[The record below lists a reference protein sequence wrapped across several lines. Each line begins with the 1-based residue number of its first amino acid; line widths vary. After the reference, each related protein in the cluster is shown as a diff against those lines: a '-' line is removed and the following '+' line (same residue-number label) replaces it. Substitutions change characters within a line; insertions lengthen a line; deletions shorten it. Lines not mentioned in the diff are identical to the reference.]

1 MPLTKRQEITLFSVL
16 YVPYNTN
23 TVFRLQDVDNLLVLA
38 ISTNDSNRVAYIRIQ
53 ERLAQLELQPE
64 VLDDL
69 AGVLDQWYDLF
80 GDSTQMDG
88 GGVGATTGVSFD
100 LKEERRMMR
109 ERILAIVPFSKEY
122 METELAKTQQGRLG
136 IAAIR

>member
-1 MPLTKRQEITLFSVL
+1 MPLTKRQTITLHSVL
-16 YVPYNTN
+16 FVPYTS
-23 TVFRLQDVDNLLVLA
+23 TVYRLQDVDNLLALA
-38 ISTNDSNRVAYIRIQ
+38 ISVGNHDQASQVQIQARLVA
-53 ERLAQLELQPE
+53 LESDPE

-69 AGVLDQWYDLF
+69 AGSLDQWYDLF

-109 ERILAIVPFSKEY
+109 ERILAIVPFSREY
-122 METELAKTQQGRLG
+122 MACELSKSQSGRLNV
-136 IAAIR
+136 AVIR